1 VRGAVWALLGLA
13 LGLRAVPR
21 ARRRIAALRVSGT
34 VFGHGNVAASPIAVP
49 FLATAC
55 AATAWRFADLHEGD
69 LAMAARAV
77 LVSAAAILTLVDI
90 DTHVIP
96 RGSVTWAAVLSFPLL
111 GMAAVVD
118 EGSVAGVAAGA
129 LVMWA
134 LLWVLAVV
142 SRGDLGGGDVSLGF
156 LLGGHLGLLDLWDV
170 PRALFA
176 AFMLGGV
183 WAIGLLVTGRG
194 RRTRFAFGPFLIVGA
209 LVVLLR

>member
-13 LGLRAVPR
+13 LGMRAVPR
-21 ARRRIAALRVSGT
+21 ARRRIASLRVSGT
-34 VFGHGNVAASPIAVP
+34 VFGHGNAAASAVAVP
-49 FLATAC
+49 LLAATC
-55 AATAWRFADLHEGD
+55 AALLWRAAAVHEGD

-96 RGSVTWAAVLSFPLL
+96 RGSVTWAAMLSFPLL
-111 GMAAVVD
+111 GMSAVVD

-129 LVMWA
+129 LAMWA
-134 LLWVLAVV
+134 LLWMLAVV

-170 PRALFA
+170 PRALLA
-176 AFMLGGV
+176 AFLLGGV
-183 WAIGLLVTGRG
+183 WAVGLLVTGRS

-209 LVVLLR
+209 LAVLLR

>member
-1 VRGAVWALLGLA
+1 MRGAVWALLGLA

-21 ARRRIAALRVSGT
+21 ARRRIASLRASGT
-34 VFGHGNVAASPIAVP
+34 VFGRGDATTSAVAVP
-49 FLATAC
+49 LAALAC
-55 AATAWRFADLHEGD
+55 AGVLWRFTEIHDGD

-77 LVSAAAILTLVDI
+77 LVSAAAVLTFVDI

-96 RGSVTWAAVLSFPLL
+96 RVTVTLAGVFSFPLL
-111 GMAAVVD
+111 GMSALLD
-118 EGSVAGVAAGA
+118 EGSVAGIVVGA
-129 LVMWA
+129 LAMWA
-134 LLWVLAVV
+134 LLWLMAAL

-156 LLGGHLGLLDLWDV
+156 LLGGHLGLLDPWDV

-176 AFMLGGV
+176 AFVLGGV
-183 WAIGLLVTGRG
+183 WAVGLLATGRG